1 MHHPEERIRRRF
13 SLKPFGS
20 LLIGSR
26 SLIRS
31 SVGLTLTCCYLMSVD
46 LLASLRRAYPR
57 RWAITYLCQLHPLI
71 GVPSILSFSPSSQ
84 LIVSVSS
91 SALGLAARRLVSH
104 VSLGNMSFIH
114 TLITTPHRSCQTYS
128 KISPCLHLPRSLG
141 DLRLGHGDP
150 LNFLVDLRFWG
161 CSPVWAGGGSHHDAG
176 RPWSS

>member
-1 MHHPEERIRRRF
+1 
-13 SLKPFGS
+13 
-20 LLIGSR
+20 
-26 SLIRS
+26 
-31 SVGLTLTCCYLMSVD
+31 MSVD
-46 LLASLRRAYPR
+46 LLASLRRAYPS

-150 LNFLVDLRFWG
+150 LNFLVDLRF
-161 CSPVWAGGGSHHDAG
+161 GGVLRFGLEGVPTMMRVAPG
-176 RPWSS
+176 RPDSREASDEERSEY